1 MKKLL
6 FICCLSVLSIGIG
19 AQNKAPQP
27 LQVPVRNYLQPD
39 TIRVNRLIAFA
50 EKEKT
55 TSSALASFQEAL
67 GLSRQLTYKSGEAR
81 ALMGL
86 GYYYRFRG
94 DYKESLIYTRQ
105 AQQLFRQLDDR
116 LNQISCLYN
125 LGFVY
130 YGQGDFTQAMTHSFE
145 GLRLAETMQNQKWL
159 TLINSQ
165 LGLACVIVGEY
176 AKAKQYLDRGLK
188 LANKAGD
195 VEGAA
200 FCQNGFGRLAG
211 AQNKW
216 LEALQHFEKQM
227 TLAHEAGNERLVTLG
242 QVRSAEMNE
251 RLGRYTEVF
260 SVGRLGLRRLKQMED
275 VGNIPLIEVIF
286 ARAFLHTGRPD
297 SAMVYGRA
305 SLRASQ
311 RSGTKQIIHDASDI
325 LAQASAQLG
334 RYEDAYRYQTL
345 FTAYKDSLSTQD
357 IVRRT
362 AALQYTYELDKK
374 QSQIRLLTRNEQLSQ
389 QRSQQQKLLL
399 VGALVAL
406 AVVAGLSVL
415 LWRNNQQKQRAN
427 AQLQRQQEELQAA
440 QSQLIQREKMASL
453 GEFTAGIAHE
463 IQNPLNFVN
472 NFAEVSA
479 ELVGELGT
487 AQKSPDRDAALEAD
501 LLAYLSQNLC
511 KIREH
516 GGRAARIVQG
526 MMEHARPSTGERQLT
541 DLNALCDEN
550 LRLAYHGQRAKD
562 PNFEVKF
569 TTNFDSDLGLVPVVP
584 QEIGRV
590 LLNLYT
596 NAFYAVSQQ
605 AARHEN
611 GYQPQVLVTTR
622 RRNGQVKLRVR
633 DNGIGIPEAI
643 QEKIFQ
649 PFFTTKPAGEG
660 TGLGLSLSYDIVT
673 KGHGGTL
680 SVESQE
686 GKYTEVIVS
695 LPVSKAE
702 QEDKSYSYF

>member
-6 FICCLSVLSIGIG
+6 FICCLSVLSIGVG
-19 AQNKAPQP
+19 AQDTATQ
-27 LQVPVRNYLQPD
+27 LRHVAVRSYLQPD

-55 TSSALASFQEAL
+55 TSNALASYQEAL
-67 GLSRQLTYKSGEAR
+67 SLSRQLNYKSGEAQ
-81 ALMGL
+81 ALKGL
-86 GYYYRFRG
+86 GSYYRFRG
-94 DYKESLIYTRQ
+94 EYKEAFTYTRQ
-105 AQQLFRQLDDR
+105 AQELFQQLDDR

-125 LGFVY
+125 LAFIY
-130 YGQGDFTQAMTHSFE
+130 YGLGDFTQAMTH
-145 GLRLAETMQNQKWL
+145 GLDGLNLAESMQNQKWL
-159 TLINSQ
+159 TLMNYQI
-165 LGLACVIVGEY
+165 GLACVIVGEY
-176 AKAKQYLDRGLK
+176 AKARQYLMRGLK

-195 VEGAA
+195 TEGEA
-200 FCQNGFGRLAG
+200 FCQNGLGRLAD
-211 AQNKW
+211 AQGKR
-216 LEALQHFEKQM
+216 LEALQHFDKQM
-227 TLAHEAGNERLVTLG
+227 VLAHEAGNERLVTLG
-242 QVRSAEMNE
+242 QLRSAEMNE
-251 RLGRYTEVF
+251 RLGRYAETF
-260 SVGRLGLRRLKQMED
+260 AVGRLGLRRLHQMED

-311 RSGTKQIIHDASDI
+311 RSGTKQVIHDAADV

-334 RYEDAYRYQTL
+334 RFEDAYRYQTL

-357 IVRRT
+357 IIRRT

-374 QSQIRLLTRNEQLSQ
+374 QSQIRLLTRNEELNRQ
-389 QRSQQQKLLL
+389 QSQQQKLLL
-399 VGALVAL
+399 IGALVAL

-415 LWRNNQQKQRAN
+415 LWNNNQEKQRAN

-440 QSQLIQREKMASL
+440 QAQLIQREKMASL

-463 IQNPLNFVN
+463 IQNPLNFVT

-479 ELVGELGT
+479 ELVGELGN
-487 AQKSPDRDAALEAD
+487 AQQSQNRDAALEAD
-501 LLAYLSQNLC
+501 LLAYLAQNLH

-516 GGRAARIVQG
+516 GSRAARIVQS

-605 AARHEN
+605 AARQES

-622 RRNGQVKLRVR
+622 RRNGQVKVRVR
-633 DNGIGIPEAI
+633 DNGVGIPEAI

-695 LPVSKAE
+695 LPVGKVE
-702 QEDKSYSYF
+702 QEEKSYSYF